1 MRIFLAFLLVALASA
16 SAEWKVASPGWKY
29 AFPADH
35 SSHAPFKTEW
45 WYFTGNLRTAEGRE
59 FGYQLTFFRQ
69 GIRPPEEDIIPLSRF
84 VTKDLK
90 FAHFAITDIANGAFA
105 FHQKASRGAFGE
117 AGFDEGDKLAFI
129 EDWEISLGR
138 DGVFHLKAR
147 MNEEF
152 LDLALTSA
160 RPPVIHGENGISRK
174 GAGEGNASHYY
185 SLTHLETAGTL
196 ETKSGKYS
204 VSGLSWFDHE
214 WATNQLGEN
223 QVGWDWL
230 SLHLD
235 DGSELMVFQLRDR
248 DGSRD
253 PHSSGTFVSSKGE
266 AVALSA
272 SDFDWQPLDTWISEA
287 TGGKYPVNWKLS
299 IPRIGLTA
307 DIRAAADDQELKLQP
322 ITYWEGAVRASGM
335 RDGKAIKGS
344 GYLEMTGYA
353 GRIVGLQ
360 EKMLSK

>member
-1 MRIFLAFLLVALASA
+1 MRVVLAILLAALASA
-16 SAEWKVASPGWKY
+16 SAEWRIASPGWKY
-29 AFPADH
+29 TFPADH
-35 SSHAPFKTEW
+35 GSHVSFKTEW
-45 WYFTGNLRTAEGRE
+45 WYFTGSLRTAEGRE

-69 GIRPPEEDIIPLSRF
+69 GVRPPDEDIIPLSRF

-90 FAHFAITDIANGAFA
+90 FAHFAITDIAGNSFA
-105 FHQKASRGAFGE
+105 FHQKTSRGAFGE
-117 AGFDEGDKLAFI
+117 AGFDDGSRLAFI
-129 EDWEISLGR
+129 EDWELSLDQ
-138 DGVFHLKAR
+138 DGTFHLKAR
-147 MNEEF
+147 MNGDF
-152 LDLALTSA
+152 LDLALTSV

-174 GAGEGNASHYY
+174 GSGEDNASHYY
-185 SLTHLETAGTL
+185 SLTHLETTGML

-253 PHSSGTFVSSKGE
+253 PHSSGTFINSKGE
-266 AVALSA
+266 AFALSVK
-272 SDFDWQPLDTWISEA
+272 DFEWEPLETWTSEA
-287 TGGKYPVNWKLS
+287 TGGKYPVKWKLS
-299 IPRIGLTA
+299 IPRINLSA
-307 DIRAAADDQELKLQP
+307 EIRAAVDDQELKLQP
-322 ITYWEGAVRASGM
+322 ITYWEGAVRASGTSA
-335 RDGKAIKGS
+335 GKVINGS

-353 GRIVGLQ
+353 GKIVGLQ